1 MGLSAGF
8 LEPLE
13 ATNLVFTVMAV
24 GNLGKLLYETGNMY
38 NENMGL
44 HISKMFSASV
54 DEIVNFIYMHYKM
67 STKDDTLFWKEV
79 KEKPMPDKIV
89 PIYNAIKDGPMS
101 QVAFRDM
108 MTKMMPGF
116 RFTEPNAPIFA
127 SGHWW
132 QLLKGCGR
140 YENIKREYSDD
151 FIKYGKMV
159 LDVHSNRM
167 DNVLKTFPNHYDYLT
182 EWYESI

>member
-1 MGLSAGF
+1 
-8 LEPLE
+8 
-13 ATNLVFTVMAV
+13 
-24 GNLGKLLYETGNMY
+24 
-38 NENMGL
+38 
-44 HISKMFSASV
+44 
-54 DEIVNFIYMHYKM
+54 M

-101 QVAFRDM
+101 QLAFHDFM
-108 MTKMMPGF
+108 LKNMPGF